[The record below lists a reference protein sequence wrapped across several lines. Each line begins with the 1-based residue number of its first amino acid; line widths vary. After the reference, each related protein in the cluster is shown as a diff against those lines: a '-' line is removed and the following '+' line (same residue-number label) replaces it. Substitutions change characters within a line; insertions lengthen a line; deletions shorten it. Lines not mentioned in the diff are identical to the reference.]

1 METTLRETDNIMTK
15 RKKAIRSCNSK
26 GDRQYN
32 DQKKKVI
39 RSCNSKGD
47 NSKGDRQYNDQK
59 KKGNQK
65 LQL

>member
-1 METTLRETDNIMTK
+1 METDNIMTK
-15 RKKAIRSCNSK
+15 R
-26 GDRQYN
+26 
-32 DQKKKVI
+32 KKVI

-47 NSKGDRQYNDQK
+47 NSKGNRQYNDQK